1 MDSYVNF
8 QDDSYYPADKFRR
21 MIARTQDNA
30 FGFDGIDSFKPNGSA
45 NLLWAIE
52 VAKGKALVPD
62 GLGGSYWVEKT
73 TTTTV
78 PTQGIVDGYVI
89 LRVLDEKNGDDVNA
103 MTLDAVSLT
112 DMIPPNSLMICKFHD
127 TGDGVRMETDLRYT
141 TAGQFVVT
149 PSGPA
154 RWGPPIDGM
163 GLGQFSAGSQYTSLN
178 DGVRWIRNEAGTWV
192 RSDAGAGSLD
202 SVNGD
207 FGPNVVLNAQK
218 VGAVPNTIPMNITNN
233 VNSSTDTAMFQ
244 GYTSGYTKVDGGGRL
259 VSNITGTFKDLR
271 LGDETTS
278 FAGGSGGILA
288 FPNATTPPTGS
299 PSAAVMWAQGGSLY
313 YKNNNGQATQLGTG
327 LSAFDVKSF
336 GAKGDGVTDDA
347 PAIQAALTAAKT
359 AGGGTVWVPVG
370 TYKLN
375 TLPLRIFKN
384 THLLLAD
391 GAVMKRGTMVAT
403 MLLNGDSNA
412 YAYDGQGYITVEGG
426 VWDVDAQSAST
437 PAMCLSFGHAKNI
450 RVRNL
455 EVRNVPGY
463 HAIEF
468 NSIDTGIVENCR
480 FEGYKDTGGRTFSE
494 AIQID
499 LAKSSGVFGGFGNY
513 DKTPCRFITVTNCYF
528 GEGWPRGV
536 GSHSSVN
543 GVTHKNIHVE
553 GNYFYRT
560 IEMAISSYNWEH
572 VTIANNVIDDCGA
585 GVRIKNINSSIPA
598 DTEDSSGSA
607 TNQSQNNYMV
617 SITGNLFRNIGSVA
631 PAIRVAGD
639 QDSTGANKYIYYVTI
654 TGNVVMSSAGT
665 GDNGVG
671 IRLEYVSDA
680 TIVGNTVASTGD
692 TGIMATSGWNTVIS
706 NNTVKSSADFG
717 IMSRMNTLSKVE
729 GNIVRDT
736 GNYGIIISGGSNA
749 QVIGNYVRSA
759 TTYGIRVS
767 GYDADGSGPGG
778 SSPVGDVV
786 MIGNTT
792 IGSYTVGISISSTTG
807 TSRRYGN
814 DARGSTIEDWSDQI
828 FSNPK
833 DTNSA
838 AGKG

>member
-52 VAKGKALVPD
+52 VAKGRALVPD

-78 PTQGIVDGYVI
+78 PTQGIIDGYVI
-89 LRVLDEKNGDDVNA
+89 LRVLDEKNGDGINA

-112 DMIPPNSLMICKFHD
+112 DTLPPNCLMICKFHD

-154 RWGPPIDGM
+154 RWGPPVDGM

-202 SVNGD
+202 SVNGN
-207 FGPNVVLNAQK
+207 FGPDVVLDADD
-218 VGAVPNTIPMNITNN
+218 VGALPKGVPLNLVNN
-233 VNSSTDTAMFQ
+233 VGTGTDTAKFT
-244 GYTSGYTKVDGGGRL
+244 GYGSGYTAVNGFGRL
-259 VSNITGTFKDLR
+259 VSNELALVKDLQ
-271 LGDETTS
+271 LGS
-278 FAGGSGGILA
+278 GASLAGGSGGMVA
-288 FPNATTPPTGS
+288 FPNVTTAPTGS
-299 PSAAVMWAQGGSLY
+299 PTGAALFATGGKLHFMNSGALPVP
-313 YKNNNGQATQLGTG
+313 LGMS
-327 LSAFDVKSF
+327 LSAFDVKAF
-336 GAKGDGVTDDA
+336 GAVGNAIADDA
-347 PAIQAALTAAKT
+347 PAIQAALNAARD
-359 AGGGTVWVPVG
+359 AGGGMVWVPVG

-375 TLPLRIFKN
+375 TLPLRIYKN

-403 MLLNGDSNA
+403 MLLNGNANA

-426 VWDVDAQSAST
+426 VWDADAQSAAT

-450 RVRNL
+450 KIRNL

-513 DKTPCRFITVTNCYF
+513 DKTPCRFITITNCYF
-528 GEGWPRGV
+528 GEGWPRGI

-543 GVTHKNIHVE
+543 GVTHKNIHIE

-560 IEMAISSYNWEH
+560 IEMAISSYQWEH
-572 VTIANNVIDDCGA
+572 VTIANNVVDDCGS
-585 GVRIKNINSSIPA
+585 GIRIKNINSSVPA

-607 TNQSQNNYMV
+607 TNQSQNNYMI

-654 TGNVVMSSAGT
+654 TGNVIMSSAGS

-680 TIVGNTVASTGD
+680 TVVGNTVAATGD

-706 NNTVKSSADFG
+706 NNVVKSAADFG
-717 IMSRMNTLSKVE
+717 IMSRMNTLSKIE

-749 QVIGNYVRSA
+749 QVIGNYVRNA
-759 TTYGIRVS
+759 KTYGVRVS

-778 SSPVGDVV
+778 SSPVADVV